1 MVDYRKTIALEVLE
15 CAIDAGDDYV
25 IAICRKAIN
34 AINFGWE
41 KYGNEREFNI
51 IHEFWHEVVTQ
62 R

>member
-15 CAIDAGDDYV
+15 CAIDAGDDYIV
-25 IAICRKAIN
+25 SICRKAII
-34 AINFGWE
+34 AARFGWK

-51 IHEFWHEVVTQ
+51 IREFWHEVVVQ